1 MRNKI
6 SHYCLMML
14 CVTTLAF
21 TSCSKDDNNET
32 VSEPIPVVLSSK
44 VYTMDAENGT
54 ILRSGE
60 KFGVFM
66 LKSGTYEPVNG
77 YANVLHTADNYSA
90 TGYLIP
96 SGTPMYY
103 PTDGTKVD
111 IVAYFPYDE
120 TLSADALS
128 MRSNRADTHSN
139 YIYEINLKNQKSA
152 KVDDFLYA
160 PQEKEHSSLNA
171 KVQLQMRPV
180 VARIKIVLEAGSDMS
195 EQQMSKLLAYLD
207 NMPTV
212 AKFDLLH
219 GTFLEVGE
227 KEQVEMKLTTD
238 AATGLI
244 TVQALLFPG
253 LIDNDLKLVL
263 KEEGNSGSNVQLILP
278 LHEIFENTEKNTEY
292 NVLAKVTSEGIEA
305 ELVGTSPIYIE
316 DWQNDDNILDDT
328 SYNPSEL
335 ITNGSFEN
343 LRAEDFNIG
352 TGVAKTD
359 HTWFAV
365 KNKVE
370 GEAAIVKDND
380 QGNVLRMNFYG
391 SEMSWYRNLI
401 GHTMSGGKSE
411 CYHLQF
417 KARTATKGSKMQVYV
432 KVNKEGNHFFVLKG
446 ADTTKAC
453 AARTF
458 SLTEEWKTYT
468 IDFDL
473 TKVVNTISTPTV
485 TADGIEP
492 VVASTTD
499 DLSNF
504 YIAFVTQSAGVDYFI
519 DDVTMIKIEK

>member
-1 MRNKI
+1 M
-6 SHYCLMML
+6 
-14 CVTTLAF
+14 
-21 TSCSKDDNNET
+21 
-32 VSEPIPVVLSSK
+32 
-44 VYTMDAENGT
+44 
-54 ILRSGE
+54 
-60 KFGVFM
+60 
-66 LKSGTYEPVNG
+66 
-77 YANVLHTADNYSA
+77 
-90 TGYLIP
+90 
-96 SGTPMYY
+96 
-103 PTDGTKVD
+103 
-111 IVAYFPYDE
+111 
-120 TLSADALS
+120 
-128 MRSNRADTHSN
+128 
-139 YIYEINLKNQKSA
+139 
-152 KVDDFLYA
+152 
-160 PQEKEHSSLNA
+160 
-171 KVQLQMRPV
+171 
-180 VARIKIVLEAGSDMS
+180 
-195 EQQMSKLLAYLD
+195 
-207 NMPTV
+207 
-212 AKFDLLH
+212 
-219 GTFLEVGE
+219 
-227 KEQVEMKLTTD
+227 
-238 AATGLI
+238 
-244 TVQALLFPG
+244 
-253 LIDNDLKLVL
+253 

-432 KVNKEGNHFFVLKG
+432 KVNKDGNHFFVLKG

-458 SLTEEWKTYT
+458 SLTDEWKTYT

-473 TKVVNTISTPTV
+473 TKVVNTIATPMV

-492 VVASTTD
+492 VVASTAD

-504 YIAFVTQSAGVDYFI
+504 YVAFVTQSAGVDYFI